1 MENGLKSESLQSL
14 GRNAMELLIMFI
26 YRYMN
31 NDLVGMVSS
40 LIPQPRLHFLMTSYT
55 PFNIDDSV
63 RIDKVIMRSIKIT

>member
-1 MENGLKSESLQSL
+1 MRDCALMWNVIGLL
-14 GRNAMELLIMFI
+14 M

-63 RIDKVIMRSIKIT
+63 GIFRFIYKYDI